1 MDLEM
6 LNRLRVNAG
15 KPELAAWKASKVKL
29 AEAIKSLQAA
39 GFTDALPGAN
49 IQAKPVTDDPVV
61 AKVLPKEE
69 EPEIRKNPEDRKE
82 PKKSKLH
89 PAIKSVTSD
98 NHKTEEIKPEPKK
111 EPTVTNG
118 KAKLGRGL
126 ENEPMARQSRI
137 AVQME
142 RDREKRQEQAA
153 RKEAKATEKAE
164 KKTAKPD
171 KVKKPK
177 KTNKAEKKSAPAKA
191 PKNENEVT
199 VADIC
204 RELDIDPKIGRA
216 KLRRHK
222 DKLAKLYAKGV
233 TEGWTFPKGAKAE
246 LINILK

>member
-29 AEAIKSLQAA
+29 VEAIKTLQAA
-39 GFTDALPGAN
+39 GFTDALPGADLT
-49 IQAKPVTDDPVV
+49 AKPVTDDPVV
-61 AKVLPKEE
+61 AKVLPEANE
-69 EPEIRKNPEDRKE
+69 PEPEIRKNPEDRKE
-82 PKKSKLH
+82 PK
-89 PAIKSVTSD
+89 
-98 NHKTEEIKPEPKK
+98 
-111 EPTVTNG
+111 VTNG

-126 ENEPMARQSRI
+126 ETEPMARQSRI

-142 RDREKRQEQAA
+142 RDREKREASAA
-153 RKEAKATEKAE
+153 KKEEKAA
-164 KKTAKPD
+164 KKTAK
-171 KVKKPK
+171 VEEKPK
-177 KTNKAEKKSAPAKA
+177 KKKPEPKKAEKKSAPVKI
-191 PKNENEVT
+191 PKNDNEIT

-233 TEGWTFPKGAKAE
+233 TEGWTFPKAAKSE
-246 LINILK
+246 LVNILK